1 MTPSQSDLMGA
12 LARYLALRLARPELA
27 SVLWIGTASSTLH
40 HSPLRRIL
48 RMSVNAADQA
58 TGQADLVGDLDKLPF
73 RDQQFHGVI
82 IDTQQT
88 AMSDPR
94 HAEQVYRVL
103 HERAP
108 LIMIG
113 HMQETSTCI
122 RHLYGLFRQRRWL
135 SARVFCHR
143 YQSWPM
149 QRPTPW
155 QNLFD
160 TAASIDGLWLGT
172 TRVSVFEKV
181 TPPPPWPGLTQPLSQ
196 PIKSGMP
203 TGSLAHAPVSRLATV
218 ASEPSEF

>member
-1 MTPSQSDLMGA
+1 MTPSQSDLIDA

-48 RMSVNAADQA
+48 RMSVNSADQA
-58 TGQADLVGDLDKLPF
+58 IDQAHLLGDLDKLPF

-88 AMSDPR
+88 AMSDPW
-94 HAEQVYRVL
+94 HAEQIYRVL

-113 HMQETSTCI
+113 RMQETSACT

-135 SARVFCHR
+135 SGEHSAIVTKLGQCDG
-143 YQSWPM
+143 P
-149 QRPTPW
+149 PW
-155 QNLFD
+155 QNLRIPRHPSTVFGSGRRACLCLKKSHRRRRGQAC
-160 TAASIDGLWLGT
+160 TA
-172 TRVSVFEKV
+172 
-181 TPPPPWPGLTQPLSQ
+181 LSQ

-203 TGSLAHAPVSRLATV
+203 TASLAHAPVSRLARRV
-218 ASEPSEF
+218 SEPFEF